1 MTKPCYSKQILPVP
15 CPFFISKFHCNK
27 IQLCDD
33 FLFTLLYSLAGY
45 ETHEEHKS
53 GKSTIL
59 FHKNTTSVLITA
71 VLQRP
76 QQRNKHTQ
84 QSIALFLLD
93 NKKAIILHSSRILP
107 CKQCFLQ
114 AGYEVS
120 QPGETTA
127 RKVQECK
134 HMVNYS
140 LFKDMC
146 MKAITLLNNN
156 YSCMHCTDFVRY
168 CKLCSNAWVFIIKI
182 YVLPS
187 Y

>member
-1 MTKPCYSKQILPVP
+1 MKKDLDMTKPCYRKQILPVP
-15 CPFFISKFHCNK
+15 CPFFISKFHCNR

-59 FHKNTTSVLITA
+59 FHKNTTSVLYITA

-76 QQRNKHTQ
+76 QQRNKHTK

-93 NKKAIILHSSRILP
+93 NKKAIILHSSRMLP
-107 CKQCFLQ
+107 YEQCFLQ
-114 AGYEVS
+114 AGYEAS
-120 QPGETTA
+120 RPGETTA
-127 RKVQECK
+127 RRVQECK

-140 LFKDMC
+140 LFTDM
-146 MKAITLLNNN
+146 
-156 YSCMHCTDFVRY
+156 
-168 CKLCSNAWVFIIKI
+168 
-182 YVLPS
+182 
-187 Y
+187 

>member
-15 CPFFISKFHCNK
+15 WPFFISKFHCNR

-45 ETHEEHKS
+45 ETHEEYKS

-59 FHKNTTSVLITA
+59 FHKNTTSVLITV

-76 QQRNKHTQ
+76 QQRNKHTK

-93 NKKAIILHSSRILP
+93 NKKIIILHSSRMLP
-107 CKQCFLQ
+107 CEQCFLQ

-120 QPGETTA
+120 HPGETTTC
-127 RKVQECK
+127 KVQECK

-140 LFKDMC
+140 LFTDMC
-146 MKAITLLNNN
+146 MKAITLLTNN